1 MISFLKNFLN
11 TIIYFI
17 ILNVFNKSNYISSKT
32 INLQPELLEKLY
44 KICKQEDTI
53 FCSMTESIKYS
64 LNSIKTDLKSYP
76 SNNCTDIFCLKYENV
91 YTQDIECQDVEPKIE
106 NIQST
111 QTDGKFVISFIK
123 CTFFTTGSLYLLE
136 GNNINNSYNTFL
148 SEIYF
153 DKINFYQN
161 KRSTKGELNITFEFD
176 KTYNE
181 LFNYNKTD
189 TIFNIN
195 DTNLITKMDNIMKEI
210 VDNYINV
217 LISIIEIDESTQITQ
232 IKYLNEIINK
242 FAKGYS
248 LLDSDI
254 DDNENNITYIA
265 YNDIRYNSFIN
276 IKNKLFI
283 PNLFV
288 SFEYA
293 LNYNITYNEGDLIFE
308 NISISKNNEDDYF
321 GNITNINAE
330 FNDLVCAEE
339 KYSIWSTINN
349 DFYNNFKKYK

>member
-1 MISFLKNFLN
+1 MIK
-11 TIIYFI
+11 
-17 ILNVFNKSNYISSKT
+17 
-32 INLQPELLEKLY
+32 
-44 KICKQEDTI
+44 
-53 FCSMTESIKYS
+53 
-64 LNSIKTDLKSYP
+64 
-76 SNNCTDIFCLKYENV
+76 
-91 YTQDIECQDVEPKIE
+91 
-106 NIQST
+106 
-111 QTDGKFVISFIK
+111 
-123 CTFFTTGSLYLLE
+123 
-136 GNNINNSYNTFL
+136 
-148 SEIYF
+148 
-153 DKINFYQN
+153 
-161 KRSTKGELNITFEFD
+161 
-176 KTYNE
+176 YNE

-242 FAKGYS
+242 FAKWYS

-339 KYSIWSTINN
+339 KYSIWDTINN